1 MDPSAQ
7 LLRFTRLSERL
18 KLELRHSWMSNGRRE
33 SVAEHTWHMALLAM
47 LVDRHLEHPVDT
59 ERTLKMIL
67 VHDLVEAEAGDVP
80 VFETGP
86 RQDSKRERER
96 AAMRRI
102 RDLLD
107 PETGA
112 EISDLWYEFEDA
124 ETPEAKLVQ
133 ALDHLEVQ
141 MQHNL
146 ADLGTWEEVEYDLVY
161 TKMDR
166 HCAHDRFLQQVSV
179 VAFAV
184 GAGEV
189 DLPAHRLVAAVLRP
203 GLGQRL

>member
-80 VFETGP
+80 VFETEIG
-86 RQDSKRERER
+86 RASCRER
-96 AAMRRI
+96 AW
-102 RDLLD
+102 
-107 PETGA
+107 
-112 EISDLWYEFEDA
+112 S
-124 ETPEAKLVQ
+124 
-133 ALDHLEVQ
+133 
-141 MQHNL
+141 
-146 ADLGTWEEVEYDLVY
+146 
-161 TKMDR
+161 
-166 HCAHDRFLQQVSV
+166 
-179 VAFAV
+179 AV
-184 GAGEV
+184 GGV
-189 DLPAHRLVAAVLRP
+189 
-203 GLGQRL
+203 

>member
-1 MDPSAQ
+1 MDPSAR

-67 VHDLVEAEAGDVP
+67 VHDLVDAEAGDVP

-166 HCAHDRFLQQVSV
+166 HCAHDRFLAALCETVKLE
-179 VAFAV
+179 AERKME
-184 GAGEV
+184 AGNV
-189 DLPAHRLVAAVLRP
+189 DLESVRRRVGKGP
-203 GLGQRL
+203 

>member
-1 MDPSAQ
+1 MDLAAQ
-7 LLRFTRLSERL
+7 LTRFARLSERL

-47 LVDRHLEHPVDT
+47 LVERHLEHPVRM

-80 VFETGP
+80 VFETGQ
-86 RQDSKRERER
+86 RQEAKRERER

-107 PETGA
+107 AETGA
-112 EISDLWYEFEDA
+112 EIADLWNEFEA
-124 ETPEAKLVQ
+124 AATPEARLVQ

-141 MQHNL
+141 LRHNL
-146 ADLGTWEEVEYDLVY
+146 ADLGTWEEVEYELVY
-161 TKMDR
+161 TKMDP
-166 HCAHDRFLQQVSV
+166 HCAHDRFL
-179 VAFAV
+179 AALCETIKLDAERKME
-184 GAGEV
+184 AGQV
-189 DLPAHRLVAAVLRP
+189 DLESVRRRVGRS
-203 GLGQRL
+203 R